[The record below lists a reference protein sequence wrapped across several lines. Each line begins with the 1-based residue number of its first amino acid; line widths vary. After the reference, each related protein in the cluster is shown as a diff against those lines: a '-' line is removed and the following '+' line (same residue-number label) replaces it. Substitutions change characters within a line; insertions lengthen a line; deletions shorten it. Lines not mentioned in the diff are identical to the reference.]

1 MLSRYLGGYRK
12 SKMHKFDLEE
22 RTLEFGKAIIS
33 LVNKL
38 PKNIVNIN
46 LCSQIVRSGTSVGAN
61 YREANA
67 SLGNKDFLMKARIC
81 KKEAME
87 TLYWLKLLKENNPNF
102 IAELDKLIDENEQII
117 RIFSA
122 IISKRSV

>member
-1 MLSRYLGGYRK
+1 
-12 SKMHKFDLEE
+12 MHKFDLEE
-22 RTLEFGKAIIS
+22 RTLKFGQEIIY

-38 PKNIVNIN
+38 PRNVVNLN
-46 LCSQIVRSGTSVGAN
+46 LCSQIIRSGTSVGAN

-87 TLYWLKLLKENNPNF
+87 TLYWLKLLSTNNPNF
-102 IAELDKLIDENEQII
+102 ALDLNQLIDENDQLI

-122 IISKRSV
+122 IILKRSV

>member
-1 MLSRYLGGYRK
+1 MENKRY
-12 SKMHKFDLEE
+12 DLED
-22 RTLEFGKAIIS
+22 RTLIFSKNIIK

-38 PKNIVNIN
+38 SRNVVNLNIS
-46 LCSQIVRSGTSVGAN
+46 SQIVRSGTSVGAN

-67 SLGNKDFLMKARIC
+67 SLGDKDFVMKAKIC

-87 TLYWLKLLKENNPNF
+87 TLYWLKLLRENNQNF
-102 IAELDKLIDENEQII
+102 VWEIDSLIDECDQLV

-122 IISKRSV
+122 IILKRS

>member
-1 MLSRYLGGYRK
+1 
-12 SKMHKFDLEE
+12 MHKFDLEE
-22 RTLEFGKAIIS
+22 RTLKFGKDIIS

-38 PKNIVNIN
+38 PRNVVNLN
-46 LCSQIVRSGTSVGAN
+46 LCSQIIRSGTSVGAN

-87 TLYWLKLLKENNPNF
+87 TLYWLKLLVENNLTFKDEF
-102 IAELDKLIDENEQII
+102 IRLIDENEQLV

-122 IISKRSV
+122 IILKRTV

>member
-1 MLSRYLGGYRK
+1 
-12 SKMHKFDLEE
+12 MHKFDLEE
-22 RTLEFGKAIIS
+22 RTLKFGKDIIF

-38 PKNIVNIN
+38 PKNIVNVN

-67 SLGNKDFLMKARIC
+67 ALGNKDFLMKARIC

-87 TLYWLKLLKENNPNF
+87 TLYWLKLLAENNKGF
-102 IAELDKLIDENEQII
+102 ALDLNRLIDENEQLIK
-117 RIFSA
+117 IFSA
-122 IISKRSV
+122 IISKRAV

>member
-1 MLSRYLGGYRK
+1 
-12 SKMHKFDLEE
+12 MHAFDLED
-22 RTLEFGKAIIS
+22 RTLTFSKDIIS

-38 PKNIVNIN
+38 PKNIVNVN

-67 SLGNKDFLMKARIC
+67 SLGSKDFLMKARIC

-87 TLYWLKLLKENNPNF
+87 TLYWLKLLIGNNQNF
-102 IAELDKLIDENEQII
+102 VTDLNKLIDENEQLIK
-117 RIFSA
+117 IFSA
-122 IISKRSV
+122 IILKRSV

>member
-1 MLSRYLGGYRK
+1 
-12 SKMHKFDLEE
+12 MHAFDLED
-22 RTLEFGKAIIS
+22 RTLTFGKEIIS

-38 PKNIVNIN
+38 PKNLVNVN

-67 SLGNKDFLMKARIC
+67 SLGSKDFLMKAKIC

-87 TLYWLKLLKENNPNF
+87 TLYWLKLLIGNNQNF
-102 IAELDKLIDENEQII
+102 IPDLNKLIDENEQLI

-122 IISKRSV
+122 IIIKRSV

>member
-1 MLSRYLGGYRK
+1 
-12 SKMHKFDLEE
+12 MHKFDLEE
-22 RTLEFGKAIIS
+22 RTLQFGKEIIY

-38 PKNIVNIN
+38 PKNLVNVN

-67 SLGNKDFLMKARIC
+67 SLGNKDFLMKTRIC

-87 TLYWLKLLKENNPNF
+87 TLYWLKLLKENNQNF
-102 IAELDKLIDENEQII
+102 TLNMDKLIDENEQLI

-122 IISKRSV
+122 IILKRSV